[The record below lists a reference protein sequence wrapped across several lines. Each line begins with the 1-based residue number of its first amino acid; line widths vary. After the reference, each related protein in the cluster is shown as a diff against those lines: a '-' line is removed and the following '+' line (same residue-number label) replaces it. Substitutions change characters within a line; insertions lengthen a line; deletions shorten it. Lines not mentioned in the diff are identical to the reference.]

1 MRNFALLLPLR
12 WIALASASISDPDQ
26 QPLIIP
32 PPVQNCVAQ
41 PPPGVCYSAQF
52 CTGGN
57 PGPPEC
63 DFYTVTHDQHGN
75 EIAKNCTKDP
85 KRPRCGVQAD
95 GLTCDPDNGWGR
107 CCSEDGYC
115 GEGEHYCGIRK
126 EPDCPTCVQQGG
138 CQSGPCVNR
147 PPPSIDNTCGPRYG
161 GKVCDPAINAGP
173 CCSREG

>member
-1 MRNFALLLPLR
+1 MRIFALLLTLR
-12 WIALASASISDPDQ
+12 EIASASASISDPAQ
-26 QPLIIP
+26 QPLIVP
-32 PPVQNCVAQ
+32 AQVQNCVTQ

-52 CTGGN
+52 CTGGK

-75 EIAKNCTKDP
+75 EINKTCTKDP
-85 KRPRCGVQAD
+85 KRPRCGIQAD
-95 GLTCDPDNGWGR
+95 GLTCDPDNGWGE

-115 GEGEHYCGIRK
+115 GKGEYYCKIK
-126 EPDCPTCVQQGG
+126 KKPNCLSCPQDGG
-138 CQSGPCVNR
+138 CQSGPCEPR
-147 PPPSIDNTCGPRYG
+147 PDPKPDNTCGPLYG